1 MVKRSL
7 SALCLAMA
15 VGGVAPTA
23 VAEDI
28 VVLQVAPGATKDGTV
43 GWQLQ
48 MGAKSWFDE
57 VNVRGGVGGKQIKLL
72 SVDESGDISVQV
84 KALIKEHQPA
94 VLFGTVGSAAVQ
106 KLLAEKVLD
115 STQVP
120 LIGPRTG
127 AGVIANDKKADMVF
141 LTRPSYADEMDKVMK
156 QLATIGIRKFVVFH
170 SEDAAGLELRDL
182 AKAVAAKQNQT
193 VEAAVAQPR
202 DLGKIAPLADAVV
215 EKEHQAVL
223 LAVEAPAAAAFVKR
237 YREQGGSGQLVAM
250 STVEG
255 VRLAEMAGA
264 KASRGV
270 AVSQVAPNPRNEA
283 YAVVREFT
291 TNYRKYGPYT
301 EEPTQAMMEGYLA
314 AKVIS
319 EGLKRGGGKAG
330 LARAVGGMSAY
341 DVGGVTY
348 SFGSASRSGAKYI
361 EMSVIDKDG
370 RVTR

>member
-1 MVKRSL
+1 MGRSL
-7 SALCLAMA
+7 NALFVALAL
-15 VGGVAPTA
+15 GGVSLQACA
-23 VAEDI
+23 DEL
-28 VVLQVAPGATKDGTV
+28 VVLQVAPGATKEGSV

-72 SVDESGDISVQV
+72 AVDEGADISAQT

-94 VLFGTVGSAAVQ
+94 ALFGFVGTAPVV
-106 KLLAEKVLD
+106 KLVTDKVLD
-115 STQVP
+115 NAQIP
-120 LIGPRTG
+120 LVGPHTG
-127 AGVIANDKKADMVF
+127 AAVVATDKNASMVF
-141 LTRPSYADEMDKVMK
+141 LTRATYADEIDKVMK

-170 SEDAAGLELRDL
+170 SDDQPGVEFRDL
-182 AKAVAAKQNQT
+182 AKAVAAKQGQT
-193 VEAAVAQPR
+193 VEAVIAQPKE
-202 DLGKIAPLADAVV
+202 LSKIPALADAVLA
-215 EKEHQAVL
+215 KEHQAVL
-223 LAVEAPAAAAFVKR
+223 LAVEAPAAAAFIKR
-237 YREQGGSGQLVAM
+237 YREQDGSGQLIAL

-255 VRLAEMAGA
+255 VRLAELAGV
-264 KASRGV
+264 KAARGV
-270 AVSQVAPNPRNEA
+270 ALAQVAPNPRNES

-314 AKVIS
+314 AKVIT

-330 LARAVGGMSAY
+330 LARGVASISGY

-348 SFGSASRSGAKYI
+348 SFGSGSRSGSKYI
-361 EMSVIDKDG
+361 EMSVIDKEG